1 MKVSGNGWKKQL
13 SGDARHGRAK
23 WRLYC
28 TVEVDGKRRQ
38 KSCTVE
44 NMSEKAAEKA
54 LREWVDG
61 LRDAPADGTMTL
73 REWARKWCEWR
84 ESLGRWSAKTN
95 ESARDSLRLL
105 CREPIGGKQLADITR
120 ADCVETLARMR
131 RERGWSAGTAALH
144 QSKLSTC
151 FARAVALGHMHAN
164 PLAGEP
170 YPSGEVEH
178 PRRVVPPAAM
188 DRVRDALAA
197 EELDGFTMAMWLIVE
212 LGLRREEAV
221 YLLDADVH
229 ETSVH
234 VSRSKTRAGTGRLLP
249 LNARLTALCALW
261 RSLKERMG
269 VESPYFVCHWDG
281 SPITPRMMY
290 DWWRKRRMR
299 LCGADWNLHEFRHTL
314 ATNMGAAGVS
324 AVVLM
329 QVMGWSSP
337 AMAAV
342 YCHEERDAI
351 SAAFGRLSDGR

>member
-1 MKVSGNGWKKQL
+1 MGNRIAELRKKKGMSQTEL
-13 SGDARHGRAK
+13 
-23 WRLYC
+23 
-28 TVEVDGKRRQ
+28 GKRIGATQRQ
-38 KSCTVE
+38 ISYWE
-44 NMSEKAAEKA
+44 N
-54 LREWVDG
+54 
-61 LRDAPADGTMTL
+61 
-73 REWARKWCEWR
+73 
-84 ESLGRWSAKTN
+84 
-95 ESARDSLRLL
+95 
-105 CREPIGGKQLADITR
+105 
-120 ADCVETLARMR
+120 
-131 RERGWSAGTAALH
+131 
-144 QSKLSTC
+144 
-151 FARAVALGHMHAN
+151 GHI
-164 PLAGEP
+164 
-170 YPSGEVEH
+170 
-178 PRRVVPPAAM
+178 
-188 DRVRDALAA
+188 D
-197 EELDGFTMAMWLIVE
+197 
-212 LGLRREEAV
+212 
-221 YLLDADVH
+221 LLDADVH

-261 RSLKERMG
+261 RSLKKRMG

-337 AMAAV
+337 AMASV